1 MVREI
6 SAGGIVFRGADPGW
20 QIAVIEPQSELA
32 RATPLTGGKKVAQKV
47 VFALPKGLVDAGE
60 KPDQT
65 AVREVWE
72 ETGLRAT
79 PVIKLGDIRYVY
91 TRTWGDQQR
100 VFKIVSFYLLRYES
114 GRIDDIATEMRIE
127 VKRALWMPLE
137 EAVRKLAYR
146 GEKDMAKRAE
156 DYLKTHREL

>member
-6 SAGGIVFRGADPGW
+6 SAGGVVFRGPEPGW
-20 QIAVIEPQSELA
+20 QIAVIEPRSELA
-32 RATPLTGGKKVAQKV
+32 GVTPLTGGKKVAQKV
-47 VFALPKGLVDAGE
+47 VFALPKGLVDPGE
-60 KPDQT
+60 KPEQT

-79 PVIKLGDIRYVY
+79 PVTKLGDTRYVY

-114 GRIDDIATEMRIE
+114 GRIDDIAEDMRIE

-137 EAVRKLAYR
+137 EAIRKLAYR
-146 GEKDMAKRAE
+146 GEKEMVRRAA
-156 DYLKTHREL
+156 DYLQT